1 MASITEVGGRA
12 TFGWVSVAR
21 DRRREQAKLQ
31 PTAALR
37 FRAERLS
44 AGLEKIRRPSVAS
57 STAANVATS
66 APKVIMM
73 DEFEMRD
80 EVKPA
85 PASRLRAEGLG
96 AGEAQ
101 VEAERDEVTLPAE
114 ELRTATTLRRTRPG
128 VTIYKS
134 SWPLMQA

>member
-1 MASITEVGGRA
+1 M
-12 TFGWVSVAR
+12 
-21 DRRREQAKLQ
+21 
-31 PTAALR
+31 
-37 FRAERLS
+37 
-44 AGLEKIRRPSVAS
+44 AS

-85 PASRLRAEGLG
+85 PASRFRAGGLG

-101 VEAERDEVTLPAE
+101 VEAEREVTLPAE
-114 ELRTATTLRRTRPG
+114 ELRTATTL
-128 VTIYKS
+128 
-134 SWPLMQA
+134 